1 MVYRAVDTELGR
13 AVAVKLLRHGRLATP
28 SEAERLVREARSSAG
43 LKHPNIVP
51 VHDAGVWEGE
61 PYLVTALVEG
71 PNLAEEIAAHQPGF
85 RQSAEWVAALADA
98 LEHAH

>member
-1 MVYRAVDTELGR
+1 EQEIGRGGFGVVYRAVDSELGR

-28 SEAERLVREARSSAG
+28 SEAERLMHEARSSAG

-71 PNLAEEIAAHQPGF
+71 PNLAEEIAARHPGF
-85 RQSAEWVAALADA
+85 RQS
-98 LEHAH
+98 